1 MENNRLHSRNLV
13 TGVVATSEIPLPVY
27 AGDWSTAISVKGVF
41 VSVAFPNHLAP
52 CDHQSKNCSKPQSE
66 VSRRTSAQLYG
77 SICLE
82 LSGGQSK
89 TFVCTVSIRKNNN
102 RFPILEPCA
111 VSSEMCVRV
120 GDSACVWVVEGL
132 GISDLGNMGWLLVG
146 VET

>member
-27 AGDWSTAISVKGVF
+27 AGDWSTAISLKGVF

-132 GISDLGNMGWLLVG
+132 GISDLGNTG
-146 VET
+146 